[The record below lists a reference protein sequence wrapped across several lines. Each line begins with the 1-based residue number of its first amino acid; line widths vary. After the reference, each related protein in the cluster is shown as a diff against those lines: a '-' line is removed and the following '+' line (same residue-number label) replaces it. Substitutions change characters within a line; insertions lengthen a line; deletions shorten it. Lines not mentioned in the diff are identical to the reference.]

1 LRRPVITV
9 FEHEKLTLD
18 GSYGKKIGPEN
29 LEILRAYYGEKG
41 TGHFSLIH
49 NGVKF
54 CEYVG
59 VLKIGK
65 LTIEVL
71 PKIDRGSED
80 KWKKILI
87 DMLRKVGTLN
97 ILPTS
102 ETNLKIKENSILD
115 LYFESFIRGIEQL
128 THQGLVKRYR
138 KEQGNATSLKG
149 KLLFQKHL
157 STNHTHHEKFF
168 VEYPIYD
175 KNHLLNQLLYKAL
188 KLVERINT
196 NTFLESKLK
205 ILLLNFPELEDIKVS
220 EGLFDKITYNR
231 KTEPYRGSIQI
242 AKMILLNYH
251 PDINFGREKTIA
263 LMFDMNQLWER
274 FVYVALKKHL
284 TNGTVTQQASKP
296 YVQIGSNR
304 AVTLKPDVVIQTAT
318 NKYVLD
324 TKWKLPMKN
333 KPRIQD
339 LQQMYAYTKYFNSDH
354 TILCYPGTDDD
365 FISGMFF
372 NEQGAI
378 GQHYD
383 CSVLRLK
390 FDESQYEKNTFIQD
404 WQRDIVKRIT
414 NKCV

>member
-1 LRRPVITV
+1 MKRLHIVV

-18 GSYGKKIGPEN
+18 GSYGRKINEEN

-41 TGHFSLIH
+41 TVHFSLIH

-54 CEYVG
+54 SEYVG

-71 PKIDRGSED
+71 PKIDRGSEE

-87 DMLRKVGTLN
+87 DMLRKVGALN
-97 ILPTS
+97 ILPS
-102 ETNLKIKENSILD
+102 SQTNLKIKENSILD
-115 LYFESFIRGIEQL
+115 LYFESFIKGVEQL
-128 THQGLVKRYR
+128 THHGLVKKYR
-138 KEQGNATSLKG
+138 KIQANANSLKG

-157 STNHTHHEKFF
+157 NNNHVHHEKFF

-188 KLVERINT
+188 KLVEKINT
-196 NTFLESKLK
+196 NTYLESKLK
-205 ILLLNFPELEDIKVS
+205 ILLLNFPELEDIKVND
-220 EGLFDKITYNR
+220 ELFNQITYDR
-231 KTEPYRGSIQI
+231 KTEPYRDSIQV

-251 PDINFGREKTIA
+251 PDINIGQEKTIA

-274 FVYVALKKHL
+274 FVYLALKKHL
-284 TNGTVTQQASKP
+284 NNGTVTRQSSKP
-296 YVQIGSNR
+296 YVQIGLNR
-304 AVTLKPDVVIQTAT
+304 AVTLRPDVIIQTEI

-324 TKWKLPMKN
+324 TKWKLPIKN
-333 KPRIQD
+333 KPGVKD

-354 TILCYPGTDDD
+354 TILCYPGTEDD
-365 FISGMFF
+365 FISGKFF
-372 NEQGAI
+372 NEQEHI
-378 GQHYD
+378 RVHYN

-390 FDESQYEKNTFIQD
+390 FDETQYDKRTFIQD
-404 WQRDIVKRIT
+404 WQKDIVKRIT
-414 NKCV
+414 NRCI